1 MGDFW
6 KGGWFLLD
14 EAISGFEC
22 GVSTDD
28 EQLKKVKSSLQ
39 EAGCKIDK
47 SKCSSGDGE
56 GDKPK
61 LYISLI
67 IFPYVV
73 EFYFIQGGIN
83 CSNEEISKLQEV
95 PSSADGITCTL
106 IPKSIGNAM
115 LQEVE
120 VQKKW
125 CVEELIQCWT
135 VQGWYK
141 KSISIIHILTYTWHF
156 QDTSL

>member
-1 MGDFW
+1 M
-6 KGGWFLLD
+6 
-14 EAISGFEC
+14 
-22 GVSTDD
+22 
-28 EQLKKVKSSLQ
+28 KSSLQ
-39 EAGCKIDK
+39 EARCKIDK

-73 EFYFIQGGIN
+73 EFYFIQGGID
-83 CSNEEISKLQEV
+83 CSNEEISKLQEA

-120 VQKKW
+120 VQKK
-125 CVEELIQCWT
+125 
-135 VQGWYK
+135 
-141 KSISIIHILTYTWHF
+141 
-156 QDTSL
+156 

>member
-1 MGDFW
+1 MIF
-6 KGGWFLLD
+6 FSV
-14 EAISGFEC
+14 EAISAFDC
-22 GVSTDD
+22 GIATDD
-28 EQLKKVKSSLQ
+28 KQLKEVKSVLQ
-39 EAGCKIDK
+39 EARCKLDR
-47 SKCSSGDGE
+47 SKCSDGDGK
-56 GDKPK
+56 GGQTN
-61 LYISLI
+61 LFCSLVP
-67 IFPYVV
+67 FSCVA
-73 EFYFIQGGIN
+73 EFFFIQGGID

-125 CVEELIQCWT
+125 CVEELIKCWT